1 MDQKSVAPD
10 SVVSSN
16 VWNMRPTVDYIVAQV
31 KAKSY
36 TSQDLKD
43 FSMVGKGGATLT
55 EINQGVKGGV
65 PQALA
70 DAALAKFEEI
80 RSGAFRV
87 DISEG
92 QPAGS
97 TVKAAK

>member
-1 MDQKSVAPD
+1 
-10 SVVSSN
+10 
-16 VWNMRPTVDYIVAQV
+16 MRPTVDYIVAQV

-43 FSMVGKGGATLT
+43 FSMIGKGGAMLT

-70 DAALAKFEEI
+70 DAAMAKYEAI